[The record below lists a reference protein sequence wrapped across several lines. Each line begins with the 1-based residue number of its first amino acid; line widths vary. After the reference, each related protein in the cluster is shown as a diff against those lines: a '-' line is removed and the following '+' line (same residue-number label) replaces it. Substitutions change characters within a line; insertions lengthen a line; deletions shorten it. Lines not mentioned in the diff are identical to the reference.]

1 MLLMQL
7 PLNDLCGIETNSVTN
22 RLEAP
27 FLVRPDMTVL
37 SGPKLGTACL
47 K

>member
-1 MLLMQL
+1 MSLMQL
-7 PLNDLCGIETNSVTN
+7 PLNDLCGIETNSVMN
-22 RLEAP
+22 RFKAP
-27 FLVRPDMTVL
+27 FPVRPDMAVL